1 MIVRYYAFGTLSPPA
16 ATAMKMFQ
24 ISRISHKVLKNPTP
38 TAPCAT
44 PRINNPRDASK
55 K

>member
-1 MIVRYYAFGTLSPPA
+1 MIVRYAFCILYPPA
-16 ATAMKMFQ
+16 ATNMFQ

>member
-1 MIVRYYAFGTLSPPA
+1 MIVRYYAFGTLYPPA
-16 ATAMKMFQ
+16 AAMKMFQ

-38 TAPCAT
+38 PYHVP